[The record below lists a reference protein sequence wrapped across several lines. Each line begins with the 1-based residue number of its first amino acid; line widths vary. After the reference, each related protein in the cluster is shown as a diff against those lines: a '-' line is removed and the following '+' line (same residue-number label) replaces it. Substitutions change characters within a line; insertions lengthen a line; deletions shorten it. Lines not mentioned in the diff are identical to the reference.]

1 MSFFIRKGG
10 GGLPLGKKRKAAPEK
25 NVAKKARKAK
35 EDEEID
41 SDGSDIE
48 VRDDAGYESEED
60 VETAEEKRLRLA
72 KVYLAEV
79 EEELKQR
86 RGVVEDA
93 DVEERLREDVAA
105 EKGKLRKVFSTRLT
119 GLKEMGINYGD
130 KAHKLA
136 ITCLCISPNSRL
148 AFTASKD
155 GGLVMWEVATGK
167 KVHRVSGGRRGQE
180 SYHPGHCSTVLA
192 VAVSSDGQLLASG
205 DLGMNQ
211 QHVL

>member
-25 NVAKKARKAK
+25 KVAKKARKAK

-86 RGVVEDA
+86 RGVVDDA
-93 DVEERLREDVAA
+93 DVEERDRKAFVSLMLSSCRICTGRANLLQQVSCRICWAA
-105 EKGKLRKVFSTRLT
+105 QRKSLT
-119 GLKEMGINYGD
+119 
-130 KAHKLA
+130 A
-136 ITCLCISPNSRL
+136 
-148 AFTASKD
+148 
-155 GGLVMWEVATGK
+155 
-167 KVHRVSGGRRGQE
+167 
-180 SYHPGHCSTVLA
+180 
-192 VAVSSDGQLLASG
+192 GQLHTGNLCFNTH
-205 DLGMNQ
+205 L
-211 QHVL
+211 

>member
-10 GGLPLGKKRKAAPEK
+10 GGLPLGKKRKAVPEK

-35 EDEEID
+35 DDEEID

-86 RGVVEDA
+86 RGVLDEA

-105 EKGKLRKVFSTRLT
+105 EKGKLRKVFSTRLAVLT
-119 GLKEMGINYGD
+119 EMGTN
-130 KAHKLA
+130 
-136 ITCLCISPNSRL
+136 
-148 AFTASKD
+148 
-155 GGLVMWEVATGK
+155 
-167 KVHRVSGGRRGQE
+167 
-180 SYHPGHCSTVLA
+180 
-192 VAVSSDGQLLASG
+192 
-205 DLGMNQ
+205 
-211 QHVL
+211 